1 MLITLLLECGG
12 VDEKTHRGSGVL
24 SRDNELLIGRVEGLL
39 QVRVIPV
46 ARQSASR
53 HATTSY
59 NKRSQRLQQVPR
71 GQTQ

>member
-1 MLITLLLECGG
+1 
-12 VDEKTHRGSGVL
+12 
-24 SRDNELLIGRVEGLL
+24 
-39 QVRVIPV
+39 VIPV